1 MMDAFA
7 SLVLTAPPGG
17 FWTLTAVALLAGSA
31 ALWRAQVFLARQRL
45 IEDTPTAFIR
55 SAPQGYI
62 ELQGRP
68 TDGRRPDPCAALV
81 AALHLVSRKV
91 ERREQRG
98 NGRGRRA
105 AHTIEQGVSGDL
117 FYLVDDTG
125 RCAIDPDGA
134 SVTPAHRQVWYGA
147 QRIPG
152 RYHADDGRWWAR
164 ALGRLGQRY
173 RYTERRIEPGDPL
186 YALGRFVTHSASANP
201 TDHGPEIAA
210 RLREWKRDRAFL
222 RREFD
227 RDGNGEIDAAGW
239 AAARGPRRRR
249 GARGIARRRATTGRR
264 PARTHRRPPPPVH
277 HRRRHRASRGRT
289 LSTARQRVAGAR
301 HPARVQRPVG
311 DGATAGERNSG
322 IMRR

>member
-62 ELQGRP
+62 ELQGRAELI
-68 TDGRRPDPCAALV
+68 DGDPIHAPLSLRPCTWY
-81 AALHLVSRKV
+81 RYKV

-98 NGRGRRA
+98 NGRGRQGW
-105 AHTIEQGVSGDL
+105 HTIEQGVSGDL

-164 ALGRLGQRY
+164 VLGQLGQRY
-173 RYTERRIEPGDPL
+173 RYTELRIEPGDPL
-186 YALGRFVTHSASANP
+186 YALGRFVTHSASATP

-222 RREFD
+222 LREFD
-227 RDGNGEIDAAGW
+227 RDGDGEIDAAEW
-239 AAARGPRRRR
+239 AAARARAAEEVHEELLAAAPPPAVDLLGRTGDRRRPFI
-249 GARGIARRRATTGRR
+249 IAAGTEQ
-264 PARTHRRPPPPVH
+264 AAVAHC
-277 HRRRHRASRGRT
+277 RRHASGW
-289 LSTARQRVAGAR
+289 LALGILLACSGLW
-301 HPARVQRPVG
+301 
-311 DGATAGERNSG
+311 ATALRLASG
-322 IMRR
+322 TAA